1 MELFQDTNTWVF
13 ISFVI
18 FAVVAYK
25 LGRSSVLATLD
36 QKIERIKYEIDT
48 AENLRVEAQELLA
61 QYRRKQREADTE
73 ATKII
78 NTASEHAKLIQKK
91 AEAQLDESVERRE
104 KWLAQRL
111 KRMEE
116 DAIAEMKEKAT
127 ELAIEA
133 TKEILLQKL
142 DKDTHSKFVEQTI
155 SKLPEKI
162 KSAA

>member
-13 ISFVI
+13 ISFAI

-25 LGRSSVLATLD
+25 LGRKSVLTTLD
-36 QKIERIKYEIDT
+36 DKITRIKYEIDT

-73 ATKII
+73 AKKII
-78 NTASEHAKLIQKK
+78 NTATDHAKTIQKK
-91 AEAQLDESVERRE
+91 AESQLDESVERRE

-116 DAIAEMKEKAT
+116 DAVAEMKEKAT

-133 TKEILLQKL
+133 TKEIMLQKL

-155 SKLPEKI
+155 SNLPKKI